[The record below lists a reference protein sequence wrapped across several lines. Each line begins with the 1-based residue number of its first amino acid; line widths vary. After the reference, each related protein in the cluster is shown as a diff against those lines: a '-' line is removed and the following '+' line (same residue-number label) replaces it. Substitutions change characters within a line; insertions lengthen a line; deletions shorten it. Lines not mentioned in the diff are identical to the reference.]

1 MAERPQGFARRMM
14 AQRLMSDARED
25 PFSDSRF
32 FSGRIRPSMQDMAE
46 PTRFSDMAM
55 PAYATGATASLFAPG
70 AGVTDIMGFAP
81 DPAQPG
87 EFLPSFGQNVTQG
100 NYLDAGLQA
109 LGGAGDV
116 MMAGG
121 TIIPPLALIGTTL
134 KAPRAA
140 RVAARSEDVF
150 SEVADFPSLS
160 KSEEQLVAASSAPP
174 EEVAGLGRVIT
185 EPIDPENMA
194 ASRAR
199 FNELQKM
206 TSGYEHERAKARIV
220 KLDDGTDAIQYMEPP
235 ATVQTVSIADLKATQ
250 PGLLTGGDAALTEG
264 PPLVVKKGGDL
275 FIRDGHHRLA
285 RMIEAGA
292 DTADVRV
299 IDLDAGGFFGVET
312 AADAAKVA
320 GQAGEVAADVAKVDP
335 NQQMGDALAQAQARY
350 FETGS
355 FEPPTAENPVSVV
368 LPTETEPGII
378 AFHGSGADFDEF
390 RLEMIGTG
398 EGAQAYGYGLY
409 FTDSEDIAKFY
420 RDALSSRGDVRYG
433 VLPIKYKGQKF
444 SDIEDG
450 PEAEA
455 DPIKFRMIGAI
466 FREADRLSIGSK
478 IATPQEAHKKMLSD
492 LDDIIDRQR
501 AEFSN
506 EPASVRNLVDE
517 NLLKSV
523 IQERDALERIDP
535 ADIEIEKSGKIYKV
549 GLSPK
554 PDELL
559 DYDLP
564 LADQPKI
571 VEKLQSVTE
580 IKTMNER
587 GSDYLNLTGNELLRL
602 LEDSKAVSKDIS
614 DQVVAEQLSEAG
626 IPGIKYR
633 AAGSRGAGTAD
644 EAAERNYVIF
654 DDRAV
659 KILEKYGIV
668 GPVLVTGGAVAAT
681 QRGGDEEGSIFPDA

>member
-14 AQRLMSDARED
+14 AQRLMSDARDD

-87 EFLPSFGQNVTQG
+87 ELLPSFGQNITQG

-121 TIIPPLALIGTTL
+121 AFVPPLALIGTTL

-140 RVAARSEDVF
+140 RVA
-150 SEVADFPSLS
+150 
-160 KSEEQLVAASSAPP
+160 
-174 EEVAGLGRVIT
+174 
-185 EPIDPENMA
+185 
-194 ASRAR
+194 
-199 FNELQKM
+199 
-206 TSGYEHERAKARIV
+206 
-220 KLDDGTDAIQYMEPP
+220 
-235 ATVQTVSIADLKATQ
+235 
-250 PGLLTGGDAALTEG
+250 
-264 PPLVVKKGGDL
+264 
-275 FIRDGHHRLA
+275 
-285 RMIEAGA
+285 
-292 DTADVRV
+292 
-299 IDLDAGGFFGVET
+299 
-312 AADAAKVA
+312 
-320 GQAGEVAADVAKVDP
+320 GQAGEVAADAAKPFGGLAVREDVPNFSSISASLNDYEIVPNIQDIPMTDIPYPQKENLFYSSDDFRRVEELASQIKESQEINPLIVVQDKEGYYVLEGAHRLAALNELGVSSFPAVVVRDLEEVPSLADVAKVDP

-420 RDALSSRGDVRYG
+420 RDSIGRGRSSIVYDGSAVKNAREVDGLTDREMILDSIAG
-433 VLPIKYKGQKF
+433 EMAFFDQKPANVIERKIRSLKAQIENPDSATLRLAE
-444 SDIEDG
+444 SD
-450 PEAEA
+450 AEA
-455 DPIKFRMIGAI
+455 QELADLIRQSAQRDLEIYESLDPDKFTRG
-466 FREADRLSIGSK
+466 
-478 IATPQEAHKKMLSD
+478 KM
-492 LDDIIDRQR
+492 
-501 AEFSN
+501 
-506 EPASVRNLVDE
+506 
-517 NLLKSV
+517 
-523 IQERDALERIDP
+523 
-535 ADIEIEKSGKIYKV
+535 YKV
-549 GLSPK
+549 ALSPK

-564 LADQPKI
+564 LNQQPRVVQKQMENLVGDLLAGEPEIYDRFDFKALAAIRGESPTEGYSPTGDDILTDLERFFAATSQEYGRIRADGAVKASQ
-571 VEKLQSVTE
+571 L
-580 IKTMNER
+580 
-587 GSDYLNLTGNELLRL
+587 LN
-602 LEDSKAVSKDIS
+602 DF
-614 DQVVAEQLSEAG
+614 G

-633 AAGSRGAGTAD
+633 AAGSRGAGTSD

-654 DDRAV
+654 DDKAV

-681 QRGGDEEGSIFPDA
+681 QRGGNEEGSIFPDA